1 MDIKSIVLGEIT
13 KQVESSIPQLSE
25 GIESLI
31 IDKIQSE
38 EFEKEWATAINKKVN
53 LPFLNEQQEQEL
65 LESIIDKGTDIVASV
80 MKKLL
85 SGK

>member
-31 IDKIQSE
+31 IDKVDCYI
-38 EFEKEWATAINKKVN
+38 I
-53 LPFLNEQQEQEL
+53 EQ
-65 LESIIDKGTDIVASV
+65 
-80 MKKLL
+80 
-85 SGK
+85 